1 MSNVLHIIFGIP
13 LVHPEGEKVEYS
25 DELSQL
31 IYEADEQ
38 PPAGVLSYYEM
49 GPVRPAAF
57 GVELATITQD
67 KSFQPLPV
75 VAITP
80 NAEQMDQYLRAW
92 DALSP
97 ELQEEISKFGEP
109 LTITMWSHD

>member
-31 IYEADEQ
+31 IYEADQQ

-57 GVELATITQD
+57 GIELVTITGE
-67 KSFQPLPV
+67 KLFQSMPV
-75 VAITP
+75 VTITP

-97 ELQEEISKFGEP
+97 ELQQEISKFGNP
-109 LTITMWSHD
+109 TRIAMWSHD